1 MEKREGIRLV
11 TNLQSTLK
19 LHNGVEIPYVGL
31 GVYQMKDRSEA
42 VDAIKTAIDLGYRS
56 IDTASVYKN
65 EESVGEAV
73 RESGV
78 SRKDL
83 FITSK
88 VWNKEQ
94 GFDPTLRAFEDSLKR
109 LDMDYL
115 DLYLVHWPVEGK
127 YKETWKALERLYD
140 EGIVKAIGVSNFHQH
155 HLEDLMKGS
164 NEKPVINQ
172 IELHP
177 RLNQEPLR
185 GYCHENEIAVE
196 AWSPIARGNLLDEP
210 TLNHIAGK
218 YNKTAAQIILRWHLQ
233 NGAVIIPKSVSPT
246 RIKENSEIFDFNL
259 SLEDMTQINGLNMN
273 ERFGPDPDNF
283 DF

>member
-1 MEKREGIRLV
+1 MV

-31 GVYQMKDRSEA
+31 GVYQMKDRNEA
-42 VDAIKTAIDLGYRS
+42 VSAIKTAVDLGYRS

-65 EESVGEAV
+65 EASVGQAV
-73 RESGV
+73 RESDV
-78 SRKDL
+78 SREDL

-88 VWNKEQ
+88 VWNNEQ
-94 GFDPTLRAFEDSLKR
+94 GFDSTLRAFEDSLKR
-109 LDMDYL
+109 LDMEYL

-127 YKETWKALERLYD
+127 YNETWRALEKLYD
-140 EGIVKAIGVSNFHQH
+140 EDLVKAIGVSNFQQH
-155 HLEDLMKGS
+155 HLEDLMKQS

-177 RLNQEPLR
+177 RLSQEPLR
-185 GYCHENEIAVE
+185 EYCLKNDIAVE

-218 YNKTAAQIILRWHLQ
+218 YNKTPAQIILRWHLQ
-233 NGAVIIPKSVSPT
+233 NGTVIIPKSVNPG
-246 RIKENSEIFDFNL
+246 RIKENSELFDFSL
-259 SLEDMTQINGLNMN
+259 TLEDMTQINGLNLN

-283 DF
+283 DL

>member
-1 MEKREGIRLV
+1 MI

-19 LHNGVEIPYVGL
+19 LHTGVEIPYVGL
-31 GVYQMKDRSEA
+31 GVYQMKDRDEA
-42 VDAIKTAIDLGYRS
+42 VSAIKTAIDLGYRS

-65 EESVGEAV
+65 EESVGHAV

-78 SRKDL
+78 HRKDL

-94 GFDPTLRAFEDSLKR
+94 GFDSTLRAFENSLER
-109 LDMDYL
+109 LGMDYL

-127 YKETWKALERLYD
+127 YNETWKALERLYD
-140 EGIVKAIGVSNFHQH
+140 EGMVKAIGVSNFQQH
-155 HLEDLMKGS
+155 HLEDLMKGAS
-164 NEKPVINQ
+164 EKPVINQ
-172 IELHP
+172 VELHP
-177 RLNQEPLR
+177 RLSQEPLR
-185 GYCHENEIAVE
+185 EYCQENAIAVE

-233 NGAVIIPKSVSPT
+233 NGTVIIPKSVNPG

-259 SLEDMTQINGLNMN
+259 SLEDVTQINGLNMN

>member
-1 MEKREGIRLV
+1 M

-19 LHNGVEIPYVGL
+19 LHTGVEIPYVGL
-31 GVYQMKDRSEA
+31 GVYQMKDRDEA
-42 VDAIKTAIDLGYRS
+42 VSAIKTAIDLGYRS

-65 EESVGEAV
+65 EESVGHAV

-78 SRKDL
+78 HRKDL

-94 GFDPTLRAFEDSLKR
+94 GFDSTLRAFENSLER
-109 LDMDYL
+109 LGMDYL

-127 YKETWKALERLYD
+127 YNETWKALERLYD
-140 EGIVKAIGVSNFHQH
+140 EGMVKAIGVSNFQQH
-155 HLEDLMKGS
+155 HLEDLMKGAS
-164 NEKPVINQ
+164 EKPVINQ
-172 IELHP
+172 VELHP
-177 RLNQEPLR
+177 RLSQEPLR
-185 GYCHENEIAVE
+185 EYCQENAIAVE

-233 NGAVIIPKSVSPT
+233 NGTVIIPKSVNPG

-259 SLEDMTQINGLNMN
+259 SLEDVTQINGLNMN